1 MIAVRIFL
9 AGIFEVGAFL
19 PEWMRLKKASL
30 QRDEEQV
37 VSGGAS

>member
-19 PEWMRLKKASL
+19 PEWMRFEKSKLA
-30 QRDEEQV
+30 E
-37 VSGGAS
+37 G